1 MSSRSVEISQKDNY
15 AGNFGHAYRSS
26 AIFYYKQ
33 SKTFK
38 TTISFMDY
46 WKPKRN
52 LEVYI
57 IISRRAMDG
66 TLHDRK
72 EHKFEKGN
80 IINYNELTGEEFEG
94 SVEVEV
100 FASCNMVIPYSAIMV
115 IYENQNSIS
124 MTHSYGRVYS
134 PHEIE
139 EGKTIMIGEESC
151 WTIRDSSTIK
161 SFAVFHN
168 GIGAQDAQC
177 IKLEVLNH
185 KNESKLYDYQLDQLK
200 PYATVRI
207 IPQEII
213 GDELIEFLDGKAGNI
228 SVSFDLNGAF
238 TRMLV
243 GNESCTETQVTH
255 SNFNYSK
262 HRTDNAGKGVAHMQI
277 PPAGFNDCEVVVYP
291 HCASGKYMLK
301 QDGKFIK
308 DFSSGER
315 VTHSIEEGLLTFE
328 TSDGVLPSRIVT
340 AMSAKPAKKNAEL
353 PYEVSLGIIHKNR
366 PLKSTHWGVI
376 ATNSNYES
384 RIFVVPMESV
394 YGDNPDTSLDINIYL
409 EETKDVL
416 TRTLSPEELKRADQ
430 GLFVSELFPQLKTK
444 NFGDFGYYY
453 FRSNTYGG
461 FMVYSTIES
470 EQGSLT
476 LEHSF

>member
-1 MSSRSVEISQKDNY
+1 MKSRSIEVSQKENY

-33 SKTFK
+33 SKSFK

-46 WKPKRN
+46 WKPKRS

-57 IISRRAMDG
+57 LVSRRTMDG
-66 TLHDRK
+66 VLHDRK
-72 EHKFEKGN
+72 EYKFEKGN
-80 IINYNELTGEEFEG
+80 VINYSELAGEEFEG
-94 SVEVEV
+94 SVEVEI
-100 FASCNMVIPYSAIMV
+100 FSSRNMVIPYSAIMV

-139 EGKTIMIGEESC
+139 EGRTIMIGEESC
-151 WTIRDSSTIK
+151 WTIRDSSTVK

-168 GIGAQDAQC
+168 GIGIQGAQNV
-177 IKLEVLNH
+177 KLEILNH
-185 KNESKLYDYQLDQLK
+185 KNQIRSYDYQLDELK
-200 PYATVRI
+200 PYATVRVV
-207 IPQEII
+207 PQDII
-213 GDELIEFLDGKAGNI
+213 GNELLDFLDGKAGNI
-228 SVSFDLNGAF
+228 ALSFDLNGAF

-243 GNESCTETQVTH
+243 GNESTSETQVTH
-255 SNFNYSK
+255 SNFNYNK
-262 HRTDNAGKGVAHMQI
+262 HKTDTAGKGVAHMQI
-277 PPAGFNDCEVVVYP
+277 PPAGFNECEVIVYP
-291 HCASGKYMLK
+291 HCAPGKYTLK
-301 QDGKFIK
+301 QDGEFVR
-308 DFSSGER
+308 DFNSGER
-315 VTHSIEEGLLTFE
+315 VSQSIQEGLLTFE
-328 TSDGVLPSRIVT
+328 TSDGQLPARIVT
-340 AMSAKPAKKNAEL
+340 AMSAKPANRNAEL

-366 PLKSTHWGVI
+366 PLKSTFWGVI

-394 YGDNPDTSLDINIYL
+394 YGDNPDKSLTINVYL
-409 EETKDVL
+409 EETKEVIS
-416 TRTLSPEELKRADQ
+416 RTLSSDELQKANK
-430 GLFVSELFPQLKTK
+430 GLFISKLFPQLKTK
-444 NFGDFGYYY
+444 NYGGFGYYY
-453 FRSNTYGG
+453 FRSDTYGG